1 VTSAPQGAFT
11 SLLRRVPAPVII
23 AIVCAWLLV
32 ILAQVTGQ
40 ADNLHHG
47 ALIEG
52 RLPLVVALALFL
64 LAWQVMIA
72 AMMLPSSLPFFRL
85 FAVVSATAPHP
96 RAAFAAFLA
105 GYALVWTGFG
115 ALAFLADIGVHR
127 AIEASGWLAAHS
139 WLIAGGV
146 LAVAGLF
153 QFTPLK
159 DRCLSKCRHPG
170 AYLLPRYRRG
180 TRSAFA
186 LGGGHGLF
194 CLGCCWAL
202 MLVMF
207 AVGVA
212 NLLWMAALTVLM
224 TYEKTGHAG
233 RRVVPLSGLVLLA
246 GAALVL
252 ALSPWLPTAVAS
264 SG

>member
-1 VTSAPQGAFT
+1 MTSAPQGALT
-11 SLLRRVPAPVII
+11 TPRRRVPAVVIVVI
-23 AIVCAWLLV
+23 ACAWALV
-32 ILAQVTGQ
+32 ILAQVTGR
-40 ADNLHHG
+40 AGHLHHG

-52 RLPLVVALALFL
+52 DQSLVIALGFFL

-85 FAVVSATAPHP
+85 FAAVSAAAPHP
-96 RAAFAAFLA
+96 RATVAAFLA
-105 GYALVWTGFG
+105 GYLLVWTGFG
-115 ALAFLADIGVHR
+115 AFAFVADIVLHHTVD
-127 AIEASGWLAAHS
+127 ASPWLSEHS
-139 WLIAGGV
+139 WLIAAGV
-146 LAVAGLF
+146 LALAGLF

-180 TRSAFA
+180 VRSAFT

-207 AVGVA
+207 ATGVA
-212 NLLWMAALTVLM
+212 NLIWMAALTVLM
-224 TYEKTGHAG
+224 VYEKTARAG
-233 RRVVPLSGLVLLA
+233 QRVVPLAGVVLLG
-246 GAALVL
+246 GAVLVL
-252 ALSPWLPTAVAS
+252 ALSPWLP
-264 SG
+264 SGVMSTN